1 MNLRKT
7 VRTSNARSME
17 AVGSPN
23 RSSRYD
29 EKQRAILRAATITFN
44 QKGVRGANL
53 SAIARAVGL
62 TTASITYYY
71 KKKEELAAACFL
83 LGIATYETINRA
95 PVDLASAKDRF
106 TALVERHFQL
116 RREIAL
122 GRHDPPILF
131 DEIRALSGSGSV
143 LVVSAYVDMFRQ
155 LRRLLFRDHSSSA
168 LSGSD
173 RNARTHLVLGCLL
186 WLPAWVMHRDTDDY
200 MFDATHFSDLL
211 ANGLAA
217 DSWQPNRVAPAVS
230 IPIRD
235 ASPRE
240 AFLRAA
246 TYLINEHGYHGASV
260 DKISAQLNV
269 SKGSFYHHNETKDG
283 LVIECF
289 ERTIGIIRQ
298 AQSEGRSLRS
308 SGLDRLRATCAALAE
323 FQMSKSGPLLRSTA
337 LLALPETSRR
347 QMIARMNRLS
357 SRFADMITDGIID
370 GSIRRVDAQIGGQL
384 INPMINGAAELQHW
398 APGVTAGTVTQV
410 YVDPLLRGLFRETGS
425 QPALLALNRRVP

>member
-1 MNLRKT
+1 MNPRKP
-7 VRTSNARSME
+7 ARIANSPAGDGT
-17 AVGSPN
+17 AVSLS
-23 RSSRYD
+23 RSFRYD
-29 EKQRAILRAATITFN
+29 EKQRAILRAATLAFN

-83 LGIATYETINRA
+83 QGIATYEKINRTPIA
-95 PVDLASAKDRF
+95 LPNAKDRVS
-106 TALVERHFQL
+106 ALVERHFEL

-131 DEIRALSGSGSV
+131 DDIRTLSGPGSISV
-143 LVVSAYVDMFRQ
+143 ANAYVDMFRQ
-155 LRRLLFRDHSSSA
+155 LRKLLFRDHASSA
-168 LSGSD
+168 LSGME
-173 RNARTHLVLGCLL
+173 RNARAHLVLGCLL
-186 WLPAWVMHRDTDDY
+186 WLPAWIMHRDTDDY
-200 MFDATHFSDLL
+200 MFDAAHFSDLL
-211 ANGLAA
+211 ANGFATE
-217 DSWQPNRVAPAVS
+217 SWQSARVESVVS
-230 IPIRD
+230 IPSRD

-269 SKGSFYHHNETKDG
+269 SKGSFYHHNETKDE

-289 ERTIGIIRQ
+289 ERTIGVIRQ

-308 SGLDRLRATCAALAE
+308 SGIDRLRATCAALAE
-323 FQMSKSGPLLRSTA
+323 YQMSKSGPLLRSTA

-347 QMIARMNRLS
+347 LMIARMNRLS
-357 SRFADMITDGIID
+357 ARFTDMITDGIVD

-384 INPMINGAAELQHW
+384 INPMINGGAELPHW
-398 APGVTAGTVTQV
+398 APGVTAGTVTYM
-410 YVDPLLRGLFRETGS
+410 YVDPLLRGIFRETGK
-425 QPALLALNRRVP
+425 